1 MGMVV
6 DALKGDVEDIGN
18 HLCQLVT
25 RALRTCP
32 GMLSGPGALYSLTFL
47 KAIVAAS
54 LPTGGHET
62 VFE

>member
-25 RALRTCP
+25 RALRT
-32 GMLSGPGALYSLTFL
+32 
-47 KAIVAAS
+47 
-54 LPTGGHET
+54 
-62 VFE
+62 